1 MAGISNIVIKIGAE
15 TAGAV
20 RGITQVNKA
29 LGEQATTGQK
39 ASSALKKAAVPAGI
53 AFAAA
58 GAAILKFT
66 EAGAADAD
74 AQQHLADVLK
84 RTTGAT
90 DKQVKASEDYIS
102 SLSVQTAT
110 ADDDLRP
117 ALEKLA
123 GATGS
128 VTKGQ
133 KQLATAVDISAQ
145 ANVSLKEATDAMALA
160 DHGKYKSLQKLVPS
174 ISDATIATKD
184 NNKIMAEAAKLT
196 AGAGTESAKT
206 YEGQMRNVKIQIG
219 ETEEAIGK
227 GFLPVLQKFLTVIT
241 QATAFASQYSGAMRI
256 ALVAVMGVSGAV
268 LAVNL
273 GLKVYNAALVLGKV
287 VMVAWTAVQK
297 LANLELVVTI
307 VKMAAVR
314 LATIAWTVA
323 QTALNLVLRA
333 NPIGL
338 VITAITLLVAGIV
351 VAYRHSDTFK
361 AALLA
366 VWNVMK
372 QLAAYTPLGL
382 QIKALAAIFSWA
394 SDHGLLPFRSALDAI
409 WGAIQR
415 VTDAVQSLIGWIG
428 RIKFPSVP
436 KFLSKVPGSPFSLPP
451 AASRFAYATTSGGV
465 PAACSSAS
473 ASGGATINVY
483 GALDPE
489 GVARQI
495 RRLLDAHDRRQGR
508 TA

>member
-1 MAGISNIVIKIGAE
+1 MAGISNVVIKIGAE

-29 LGEQATTGQK
+29 LGDQATAGQK
-39 ASSALKKAAVPAGI
+39 ASSAIKKAAIPAGV

-66 EAGAADAD
+66 EAGAQDAD
-74 AQQHLADVLK
+74 AQIHLAQVLK

-90 DKQVKASEDYIS
+90 EAQVKASEDYIS
-102 SLSVQTAT
+102 SLAVQTAT

-123 GATGS
+123 AATGS

-133 KQLATAVDISAQ
+133 KQLKTAVDISAQ
-145 ANVSLKEATDAMALA
+145 AHVSLKEATDAMALA
-160 DHGKYKSLQKLVPS
+160 DHGKYKSLQKLVPAIKDS
-174 ISDATIATKD
+174 TIATKD
-184 NNKIMAEAAKLT
+184 NVKIMDEAARLT

-227 GFLPVLQKFLTVIT
+227 GFLPVLQKSLGIVA
-241 QATAFASQYSGAMRI
+241 QAVAFTSQYTNAMRI
-256 ALVAVMGVSGAV
+256 GLVAVLAVSGAV
-268 LAVNL
+268 LALNA
-273 GLKVYNAALVLGKV
+273 GMRVYTAVTG
-287 VMVAWTAVQK
+287 AWTVVQRI
-297 LANLELVVTI
+297 ANSELVRNTAAMI
-307 VKMAAVR
+307 ANRAAMLAVR

-323 QTALNLVLRA
+323 QTALNFVLRA

-338 VITAITLLVAGIV
+338 VITAVALLVAGIV

-372 QLAAYTPLGL
+372 TLAGYTPLGL
-382 QIKALAAIFSWA
+382 QIKALAAIFQWA

-409 WGAIQR
+409 WSAIMR
-415 VTDAVQSLIGWIG
+415 VVGAVQSLISWVSK
-428 RIKFPSVP
+428 IKFPSVP
-436 KFLSKVPGSPFSLPP
+436 GFLKKIPGSPFMLPP
-451 AASRFAYATTSGGV
+451 AASRFAYAGAGA
-465 PAACSSAS
+465 PASRSSSSSSSA
-473 ASGGATINVY
+473 GGLTVNVY

-495 RRLLDAHDRRQGR
+495 RRLLEAHDRRQGR